1 MNKNER
7 NDFLL
12 LEIKYFVAVVGAT
25 PTNNTHK
32 TVVFRGADPQKYS
45 FRRRI
50 NDLHK
55 SSVLVFVH
63 CGSLEV
69 LSHVSTAL
77 SHVSTALAHMLTEH
91 FAHVNSTCR
100 TCRQHCRTCRQH
112 CRTCGQHCRTCRQR
126 CRTC

>member
-25 PTNNTHK
+25 PTNNTHQ

-45 FRRRI
+45 FGGRI
-50 NDLHK
+50 KDLHK

-63 CGSLEV
+63 CGSLKV
-69 LSHVSTAL
+69 LSHASTAL
-77 SHVSTALAHMLTEH
+77 SPVSMALSHMSTAH
-91 FAHVNSTCR
+91 FAHVNSTCQ
-100 TCRQHCRTCRQH
+100 QHCGIC
-112 CRTCGQHCRTCRQR
+112 
-126 CRTC
+126 